1 MNSSNEQVRQVVKV
15 DGTEI
20 LRAMAIKVMKLMK
33 KEGETGAQNSF
44 RRFIRGKTIKYTTK
58 EKDAPA
64 KLVLEYKEENVT
76 ASKSSY
82 HQ

>member
-1 MNSSNEQVRQVVKV
+1 
-15 DGTEI
+15 
-20 LRAMAIKVMKLMK
+20 MK

-44 RRFIRGKTIKYTTK
+44 RRFIGGKTIKYTTK